1 MPFMNKTDKQIL
13 ALQRAARNPKYRP
26 KVKAKIR
33 QIKSNR
39 AWNNFL
45 AQ

>member
-1 MPFMNKTDKQIL
+1 MLTKTEKQLL

-26 KVKAKIR
+26 KVKAKIKA
-33 QIKSNR
+33 IKQNI
-39 AWNNFL
+39 AHNNWL

>member
-26 KVKAKIR
+26 KVKAKIKA
-33 QIKSNR
+33 IKQNI
-39 AWNNFL
+39 AHNNWL
-45 AQ
+45 SQ